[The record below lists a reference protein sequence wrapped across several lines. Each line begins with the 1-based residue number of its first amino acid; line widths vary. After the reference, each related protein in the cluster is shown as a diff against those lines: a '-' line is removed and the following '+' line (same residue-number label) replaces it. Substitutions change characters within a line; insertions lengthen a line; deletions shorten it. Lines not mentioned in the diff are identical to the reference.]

1 MQELP
6 WRYKPEMQV
15 RQFVTA
21 EPVQVKQGLVQTEST
36 TIKLLTDQVLA
47 TDNPEPIDEKLI
59 DKKSVLWEKDWV

>member
-1 MQELP
+1 
-6 WRYKPEMQV
+6 MQV

-59 DKKSVLWEKDWV
+59 DKKSVL